1 MLSYIERYGEDADG
15 NRGEYRVMYELEP
28 SDRAEILEY
37 IFTNYHEYADRYSGE
52 YLVEL
57 YDPISD
63 ELIEFYV
70 MYEDW
75 INK

>member
-1 MLSYIERYGEDADG
+1 MISYIEHYGCDADG
-15 NRGEYRVMYELEP
+15 NRGVPTRMYELED

-37 IFTNYHEYADRYSGE
+37 IFTNYPEYADRYSGE

-70 MYEDW
+70 NYEEW

>member
-15 NRGEYRVMYELEP
+15 NRGEHRVVYELEP

-37 IFTNYHEYADRYSGE
+37 IFTHYPEEEGYYKGE

-57 YDPISD
+57 YDSISD

-70 MYEDW
+70 DYEDW